1 MEAFA
6 CVGLNLRCAATTIEA
21 DEWARCVVD
30 VGLVVGDE
38 APPAPWELCGGA
50 INVGLGLRRV
60 RLAVLRVGASARGTF
75 RYVCDARAAPSCPGP
90 GWRAC
95 ARCGDARGAAPSLTA
110 GRLSAV
116 KALYLYVRFA
126 SSGECAFPPRA
137 LLELRARD
145 ARRAG
150 ADDAW
155 TVVDEAKNYANV
167 YGERPVVEG
176 VYSSPLGIDG
186 PREPAVLASHGDVPS
201 HFASFVLDVPLGLTL
216 QRCDDVAP
224 PEAFSFEMTDSRG
237 DARHVACV
245 KFDWRLE
252 DGEVARLRRGVE
264 RDARTFR
271 PSLATAWSAAWG
283 DDDDDD
289 DDDDATNDDP
299 ESPKAP
305 RTPVGRDETAPLGAH
320 LDERATYAGFAPV
333 VFCVVFRRPDALAC
347 MRTACFELFRLA
359 LSRNRRAFQILLAT
373 LAAVDLPSPESR
385 VDLRCVFV
393 DSAKTPE
400 QRAPLRD
407 MVVPSSGVARAGL
420 RSLDDKDAWLAF
432 LRALEPPDFARLL
445 ELVLLEK
452 PVLVCGAQRAPSFFL
467 DALKTLLFPL
477 SWALPSVDRLP
488 ERVAADLLSGVVP
501 VLAAIAHRR
510 GREPRRVVPEGVDDS
525 VVVVDV
531 AARTLDVGI
540 HTDAP
545 TVAAAARE
553 AFVARVEAA
562 KRRCY
567 VDVDAE
573 GLAVRDAFA
582 PLISSLLDGAR
593 ARVRAPDA
601 ASAEGYFASG
611 FRGCFDSDGYCG
623 GDAFR
628 RAFSE
633 TQMFAVYVQ
642 RIVEVHLRADTAVA
656 PAADGPALSELLDA
670 REAHAKPCVSV
681 VARVPLLD
689 GAAAA
694 RPPPDASEW
703 ALLVGDEAA
712 RASAAA
718 AVSEPLEALA
728 ADARA
733 GAATDA
739 RSSAEFYRRTS
750 LVRVAGDRRRR
761 RAGPFGAASEVFAM
775 YFVCVPRLLRRRDD
789 HAMAAA
795 LLRALGL
802 LFHLLRSHLVPDEV
816 EWRGLLLAAG
826 QLRFLA
832 TSAECRTFAR
842 KVAAALFETMRDLR
856 VLPGQITFSLFALA
870 ASGNDPARGLEAPD
884 LFARNASASRSDSAA
899 PRRLTFAGPDGV
911 EEDHPLAWLELSG
924 VRFCAERKVDT
935 AFLGRVDD
943 LADEDGRLFSAGDAL
958 FGSYKRRRRSVTL
971 HRAAALDDGDARRVA
986 LWPEPF
992 SCDACGRE
1000 ATESQVLGAVLDG
1013 ADERGFVRLVCKG
1026 CRTCR
1031 AFEATLAARDG
1042 DSEARVAYGG
1052 PGELRVALEERLATR
1067 GERSLGADALRR
1079 EVPHLY
1085 YGALWYAARLRLPI
1099 IFRGDGRRA
1108 LLLLL
1113 AASAD
1118 GAAAALAAP
1127 GPPEPEVS
1135 RVEAADPGADAGAP
1149 PPPPPEA
1156 EGGDGAARPPSP
1168 GLAASAALESFGTI
1182 PPEGILLYIPVF

>member
-1 MEAFA
+1 M
-6 CVGLNLRCAATTIEA
+6 LN
-21 DEWARCVVD
+21 
-30 VGLVVGDE
+30 
-38 APPAPWELCGGA
+38 
-50 INVGLGLRRV
+50 
-60 RLAVLRVGASARGTF
+60 
-75 RYVCDARAAPSCPGP
+75 ARAEH
-90 GWRAC
+90 
-95 ARCGDARGAAPSLTA
+95 
-110 GRLSAV
+110 
-116 KALYLYVRFA
+116 
-126 SSGECAFPPRA
+126 SS
-137 LLELRARD
+137 
-145 ARRAG
+145 
-150 ADDAW
+150 
-155 TVVDEAKNYANV
+155 VEATPN
-167 YGERPVVEG
+167 
-176 VYSSPLGIDG
+176 
-186 PREPAVLASHGDVPS
+186 
-201 HFASFVLDVPLGLTL
+201 
-216 QRCDDVAP
+216 
-224 PEAFSFEMTDSRG
+224 
-237 DARHVACV
+237 
-245 KFDWRLE
+245 
-252 DGEVARLRRGVE
+252 RLRP
-264 RDARTFR
+264 AST
-271 PSLATAWSAAWG
+271 
-283 DDDDDD
+283 
-289 DDDDATNDDP
+289 
-299 ESPKAP
+299 
-305 RTPVGRDETAPLGAH
+305 
-320 LDERATYAGFAPV
+320 RATYAGFAPV

-420 RSLDDKDAWLAF
+420 RSLDDKDA
-432 LRALEPPDFARLL
+432 
-445 ELVLLEK
+445 
-452 PVLVCGAQRAPSFFL
+452 
-467 DALKTLLFPL
+467 
-477 SWALPSVDRLP
+477 
-488 ERVAADLLSGVVP
+488 
-501 VLAAIAHRR
+501 
-510 GREPRRVVPEGVDDS
+510 
-525 VVVVDV
+525 
-531 AARTLDVGI
+531 
-540 HTDAP
+540 
-545 TVAAAARE
+545 
-553 AFVARVEAA
+553 
-562 KRRCY
+562 
-567 VDVDAE
+567 
-573 GLAVRDAFA
+573 
-582 PLISSLLDGAR
+582 
-593 ARVRAPDA
+593 
-601 ASAEGYFASG
+601 
-611 FRGCFDSDGYCG
+611 DGYCG

-628 RAFSE
+628 RAFAE

-642 RIVEVHLRADTAVA
+642 RIVEVHLRADTAVS

-670 REAHAKPCVSV
+670 REAHAKPCVAV

-689 GAAAA
+689 GAAAMA
-694 RPPPDASEW
+694 RPPPDASEGPARW
-703 ALLVGDEAA
+703 RRGPPAA
-712 RASAAA
+712 RRRGAARG
-718 AVSEPLEALA
+718 
-728 ADARA
+728 ARGRRAA

-958 FGSYKRRRRSVTL
+958 FGSYKRRRRSATL
-971 HRAAALDDGDARRVA
+971 HRAAALDDGDARR
-986 LWPEPF
+986 
-992 SCDACGRE
+992 
-1000 ATESQVLGAVLDG
+1000 
-1013 ADERGFVRLVCKG
+1013 
-1026 CRTCR
+1026 
-1031 AFEATLAARDG
+1031 
-1042 DSEARVAYGG
+1042 
-1052 PGELRVALEERLATR
+1052 RLATR

-1099 IFRGDGRRA
+1099 IFRA
-1108 LLLLL
+1108 TAPLLLLL
-1113 AASAD
+1113 AAP
-1118 GAAAALAAP
+1118 GGRRAAALAAP
-1127 GPPEPEVS
+1127 GPPEPEGA

-1149 PPPPPEA
+1149 PPPPPET
-1156 EGGDGAARPPSP
+1156 EGGDAAAPPP
-1168 GLAASAALESFGTI
+1168 GLASGRRAEVEVVRKRLKRSSGGVLDPNGDYMARWDIITTLFLLFTAIVTPVEVGFTRQLGGPPEQWAIWWINRLVDLVFIKDIGVQFFLPYQDRTRGNLVTSMALSYAKISMYGFAVGIVFVSHWMACLWGLVDVMAEKDAWTWVKALEASKADPRGRGGDGRPTFRRSSMPHRYAAALYFSVYTLTSIGYGDITATNPTECVVASCLIFFGSFFWAYTI
-1182 PPEGILLYIPVF
+1182 GSFCATLATMDIYEVQWKQTMDEMNEMMHDRNFDMELRRRCRMFMKNAKHLAKAANYRQLEQQMSLTLRSTAAVANNQTWLANCWFLSPPTLTELSPTFVAHTSQALTIHLFAPLELVEVPVSLCILNSGIVARSGKPMGKGQVWGLDFVLREEHAYALDRSYGSSLTYAEVVTLEQTDFFEILDNGDYPEEHRAVKCAQVFYRVKAALLRHVAEYVNAKREGRKVRRRSFEPEENDETLDEDADDDAGSPRLRDAIPAMGDVSETRVEAVVATRENDDALAKRIAAEVRAAVADDIDARLRRHSPRDGPAERRPSVVFGSRQSVAFQQAASRHTVAKPVYMRNGRSTTAGRP